1 MPYMYITTNVT
12 VDEHTAEL
20 IKKQMGHAIEAI
32 RGKSEQWLAVRVEGD
47 AALWFAGTDE
57 PAAVVQTGIYGSADH
72 DEYESLTGRICEILD
87 GVLSI
92 DPARIYV
99 QYAET
104 EYWGWNGRN
113 F

>member
-1 MPYMYITTNVT
+1 MPFIRTTTNVS
-12 VDEHTAEL
+12 VSDSAAEKIRQQL
-20 IKKQMGHAIEAI
+20 GQAI
-32 RGKSEQWLAVRVEGD
+32 RLIPGKSEQWLAVRVEGD